1 MILYQLVF
9 MKGAHNCWP
18 LVSPLSSYSDANKII
33 PNFCST
39 TVSLILSTL
48 YWFNWF
54 IYRDR
59 VVPSALYLYI
69 FMSNK

>member
-54 IYRDR
+54 IYRESSPLR
-59 VVPSALYLYI
+59 VI
-69 FMSNK
+69 FIYFYE